1 MSVGKNTRW
10 YLWPFAAVWDVLAL
24 VINLTGRLLGI
35 VLAIVVM
42 AVGIVLTMTIAG
54 APVGIPV
61 AVFGLLVMIRC
72 LF

>member
-1 MSVGKNTRW
+1 MNFGKNTRW
-10 YLWPFAAVWDVLAL
+10 YLRPFAAAWDVLAL

-54 APVGIPV
+54 APVGIPM
-61 AVFGLLVMIRC
+61 AVLGLLVMIRC

>member
-1 MSVGKNTRW
+1 MSVGRNICW

-42 AVGIVLTMTIAG
+42 AVGIILTMTIAG

-61 AVFGLLVMIRC
+61 AVLGLLVMIRC